1 MGPAEADQRRTPP
14 GPTHAL
20 PMGSA
25 PVTQP
30 PSPAPPPAEGR
41 WPEAAAAA
49 AEGDN
54 DFSELLGLLTQGGSA
69 PPTPEAPRRA
79 APAPASGG
87 PRVTDLRSQNVA

>member
-1 MGPAEADQRRTPP
+1 M
-14 GPTHAL
+14 HAL
-20 PMGSA
+20 PLGSA

-30 PSPAPPPAEGR
+30 PSPALPPADGR

-69 PPTPEAPRRA
+69 LATPEAPRRA
-79 APAPASGG
+79 APAPDSGS
-87 PRVTDLRSQNVA
+87 PRVTYLGSQHVA